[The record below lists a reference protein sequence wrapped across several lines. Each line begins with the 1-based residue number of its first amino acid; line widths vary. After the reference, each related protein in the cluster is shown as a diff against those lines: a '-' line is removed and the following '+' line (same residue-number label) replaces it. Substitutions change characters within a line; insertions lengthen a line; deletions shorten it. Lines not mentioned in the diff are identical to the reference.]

1 MTDPSSDQP
10 SGSPD
15 EAAPQ
20 VGRTTSDGPRT
31 PRLLPFLGTGAVLGL
46 VVGIVLTLLG
56 PSSPVASDGQEL
68 VLLGITGA
76 LLGGLAGAVVFLVVE
91 WTTLR

>member
-1 MTDPSSDQP
+1 VTDQRPDQP
-10 SGSPD
+10 REDSRPQLGSDP
-15 EAAPQ
+15 A
-20 VGRTTSDGPRT
+20 DGPRT
-31 PRLLPFLGTGAVLGL
+31 PRLVPFLTTGAVLGL
-46 VVGIVLTLLG
+46 LAGVALALIG

-68 VLLGITGA
+68 VLLGLTGA